1 MCGQLTL
8 IGYFLIR
15 GCKYQTLILFPLPVC
30 TVIGMQTFK
39 KHYADPSKVLSLERA
54 REYDRVADAE
64 DDPNTTRPAGGM
76 GLDSPRNGFDSRR
89 RNFDKN
95 CFRQP
100 VLTERVV
107 EPLPYRRGKDD
118 EMTKQAR
125 ELLGHIRRLAEEH
138 SLRHS
143 NPSDPIDRSE
153 ATASGGSASVN
164 APKLT
169 VLV

>member
-1 MCGQLTL
+1 
-8 IGYFLIR
+8 
-15 GCKYQTLILFPLPVC
+15 
-30 TVIGMQTFK
+30 MQTFK

-64 DDPNTTRPAGGM
+64 DDPNTPRPAGGM

-143 NPSDPIDRSE
+143 NPTDPIDGSE
-153 ATASGGSASVN
+153 VTSSGGSASVH
-164 APKLT
+164 APKLN

>member
-1 MCGQLTL
+1 M
-8 IGYFLIR
+8 R
-15 GCKYQTLILFPLPVC
+15 
-30 TVIGMQTFK
+30 TFK
-39 KHYADPSKVLSLERA
+39 QHYADPSKVLSLERA

-64 DDPNTTRPAGGM
+64 DDPTTPSASGGM

-100 VLTERVV
+100 VLTDSVV

-118 EMTKQAR
+118 EMTVQAR

-138 SLRHS
+138 SLRQS
-143 NPSDPIDRSE
+143 NPADPIDKSE
-153 ATASGGSASVN
+153 ATSSRTSANPN
-164 APKLT
+164 APKLN
-169 VLV
+169 VVV

>member
-8 IGYFLIR
+8 IGYFIIR
-15 GCKYQTLILFPLPVC
+15 GCKYQSLFLFPLPVC
-30 TVIGMQTFK
+30 TVIGMRTFK
-39 KHYADPSKVLSLERA
+39 QHYADPSKVLSLERA

-64 DDPNTTRPAGGM
+64 DDPTTPSASG

-100 VLTERVV
+100 VLTDSVV

-118 EMTKQAR
+118 EMTVQAR

-138 SLRHS
+138 SMRQS
-143 NPSDPIDRSE
+143 NPAGPIDKSE
-153 ATASGGSASVN
+153 ATSSRGSTKADVL
-164 APKLT
+164 KLH
-169 VLV
+169 VVV